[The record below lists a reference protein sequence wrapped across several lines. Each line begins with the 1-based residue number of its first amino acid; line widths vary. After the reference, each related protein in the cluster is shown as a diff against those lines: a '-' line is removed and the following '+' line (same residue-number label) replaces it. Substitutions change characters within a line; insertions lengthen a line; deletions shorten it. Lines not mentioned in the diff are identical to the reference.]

1 MAKVIGIGGGA
12 GTGKTTIASFL
23 REQGIKVLEL
33 DELSRELSRKG
44 GPIWKKVIQTWG
56 RLFVD
61 ARGNIDRKKLG
72 KVVFRNFKVLFLLN
86 RIAHP
91 LLLQET
97 RKWLNRNR
105 REKLLV
111 IDGAILFEGG
121 FLPLLDQVIFVEID
135 SGLQQKRLMVR
146 GWKEKDARS
155 LVEAQKFLQCLR
167 RHADVVVCNQESRKK
182 LYQDIEKFLELPS
195 HGREIEGG
203 RSRF

>member
-1 MAKVIGIGGGA
+1 MVRVIGIGGGA
-12 GTGKTTIASFL
+12 GTGKTTVASFL
-23 REQGIKVLEL
+23 REQGVKVLEL

-44 GPIWKKVIQTWG
+44 GPIWKKVIKTWG
-56 RLFVD
+56 RFFVD

-72 KVVFRNFKVLFLLN
+72 KVVFRSFKVLFLLN

-105 REKLLV
+105 KEKLLV

-121 FLPLLDQVIFVEID
+121 FLPLLDRIVFVEID
-135 SGLQQKRLMVR
+135 SDLQQRRLVTR

-155 LVEAQKFLQCLR
+155 LIEAQKFLRCLR
-167 RHADVVVCNQESRKK
+167 RRADLVICNRGSRKK
-182 LYQDIEKFLELPS
+182 LYQDIEKFLELS
-195 HGREIEGG
+195 FHGREIERG